1 MNFGEPIVEFL
12 VAKPQ
17 IELPNEL
24 DGGFLESIVIDTVNK
39 LIIIDKSEYDL
50 WEQACEKW
58 DSYKFQMGDFG
69 YIGLLIRAQIDSGN
83 VIMPEA
89 KIKQEF
95 AEMIAQQTD
104 FDPDSLA
111 KGLMGTSRNIEFN
124 PDFFDNVKP
133 KKTISERIKS
143 FISKLGTKKG

>member
-1 MNFGEPIVEFL
+1 MIYGNRL
-12 VAKPQ
+12 VK
-17 IELPNEL
+17 
-24 DGGFLESIVIDTVNK
+24 
-39 LIIIDKSEYDL
+39 
-50 WEQACEKW
+50 KW

-143 FISKLGTKKG
+143 FISKIRNKKRMIFQLFFLQKLSSAVLRRKMLRGAQPPPGCCPR